1 MLLCSQ
7 TGVSQRVLTTVWGV
21 ASRANTWCPIL
32 VMEVPRR
39 HATCALMDSRSL
51 LSGMLGWV
59 FFNLFFKSQ
68 ACCAWSFTAHY
79 NWYKQGHQLWFWL
92 LFCVKWWYCWFP
104 GARSKMKSNVVY
116 SSIAA
121 NPSKFPSIFPVLTLS
136 LDFPISIV
144 IFCFLKNRCP
154 KRKEKRKSCARFN
167 SQSRFSKFDMGI
179 FVAHAYSVA
188 LLVGEMSRC
197 RCQQTLKIPV
207 TSHKKKK
214 KE

>member
-1 MLLCSQ
+1 
-7 TGVSQRVLTTVWGV
+7 
-21 ASRANTWCPIL
+21 
-32 VMEVPRR
+32 
-39 HATCALMDSRSL
+39 
-51 LSGMLGWV
+51 
-59 FFNLFFKSQ
+59 
-68 ACCAWSFTAHY
+68 
-79 NWYKQGHQLWFWL
+79 
-92 LFCVKWWYCWFP
+92 
-104 GARSKMKSNVVY
+104 MKSNVVY

-121 NPSKFPSIFPVLTLS
+121 NPSKFPSIFPILTLS

-144 IFCFLKNRCP
+144 IFCFLKNICP

-207 TSHKKKK
+207 TSHKKKERK
-214 KE
+214 NKASSVPCKDFHSSVSPSMQTIRHSVKSAYAISTYCFARAGMG